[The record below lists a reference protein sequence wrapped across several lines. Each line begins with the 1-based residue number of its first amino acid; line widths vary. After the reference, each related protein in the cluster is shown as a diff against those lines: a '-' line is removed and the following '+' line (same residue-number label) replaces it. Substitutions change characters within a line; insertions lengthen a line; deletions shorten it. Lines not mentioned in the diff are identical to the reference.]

1 MKIKAYRFSKLEL
14 SHMERLLQVFKANE
28 YDLIRWPEVYYSDH
42 ENFNSNKEIDND
54 DFSNYENKI
63 YIPDYLGVYKYNIH
77 KEGYIVLYKD
87 RIKEC
92 SLIIANRLKLDY
104 QVTFN
109 ALKFIV
115 LMHELGHWFTHWS
128 HTNNHS
134 QRSLSFYNQSKEV
147 KETMAQ
153 LSFVWSIFGL
163 KNPEIKQYREIFYY
177 LVKHQP
183 REYQM
188 FLKLENIIANKK
200 EENRF
205 SNKARIIKRYNKIL
219 DENLN
224 LDFLLNGK

>member
-42 ENFNSNKEIDND
+42 ENFISNKEIDND

-63 YIPDYLGVYKYNIH
+63 YIPDYLGVYKYNIC

-92 SLIIANRLKLDY
+92 SIIIANRLKLDY
-104 QVTFN
+104 HVTFN

-134 QRSLSFYNQSKEV
+134 KRSLSFYNQSKEV
-147 KETMAQ
+147 KESMAQ

-163 KNPEIKQYREIFYY
+163 KNPEILQYRIIFNF
-177 LVKHQP
+177 LVDHQP
-183 REYQM
+183 REYQI
-188 FLKLENIIANKK
+188 FRKLDNSSAKTKDER
-200 EENRF
+200 RF
-205 SNKARIIKRYNKIL
+205 SNKSTIIKRYNKIL
-219 DENLN
+219 DES
-224 LDFLLNGK
+224 LDFDFLINGK